1 VRIFSRKQVWLAGWQ
16 CAAVALL
23 VVVLLAGVG
32 RVCGQALTD
41 LGASSPVPGAND
53 QSQLS
58 TTDNQT
64 GPDGLNY
71 YTDNQ
76 SVHNAGEP
84 GQVFTT
90 GGNAA
95 GYVVTSVALKT
106 SGLGNDSGIGTA
118 QPYYLHLYFV
128 ADGVVVPIE
137 TNTSASITFSDG
149 DWLQWT
155 GLSVPLAPH
164 ATYAWSFGKASTT
177 SSYEA
182 LAVASGNMYTGG
194 QIGLFYPGGG
204 PVTYGSSGVFDAVF
218 DVGLATNVNS
228 LRAGTPV
235 VTPAVTNYYGGPIT
249 LTAAAAGAPPL
260 YFQWQ
265 MGGSSGVL
273 TNLPNATNTSLTLA
287 PPGTNTFRFDFVVTN
302 TSGSVTSSVVAV
314 TTVPPVLV
322 TVAVAQPM
330 FTMAPERL
338 GVNTATYDNE
348 LVVSSIAPLLKAA
361 GITGVRYPGGSYADV
376 FNWANTTGID
386 GAYVNGS
393 DSFISW
399 MNTVVNPAGAQA
411 VITVNYGS
419 NPANTA
425 GGDTNLAAAWVAC
438 ANITNHWGVKYWEI
452 GNEVGG
458 NGYYGTNLD
467 WEYDLHYPET
477 NASTRVGQPALSPAA
492 YGTKDPTIKCG
503 VGFDTGNA
511 TYNSQL
517 LGVCGSV
524 VDFVIIHWYPGGN
537 VLADP
542 AQIPGIVSSTYTQL
556 TNIVGAAHAGQM
568 KIAVTETGAGTA
580 TGAVVALFTADDF
593 LSWLELGSVNVD
605 YEILHNDI
613 LQANQKPGHA
623 YYGAMMAHLL
633 AGTNDTF
640 VKATSSQSSLRVHA
654 SSRQDGKT
662 GVLLINTDPALTVSA
677 TVSISGLVL
686 ATTGTAYQ
694 FGLTNF
700 IGANDYPSYPVATN
714 AMSGLGNQFTL
725 AVPPYTMLAVLIP
738 AAPTNTP
745 PGLAPIVNQTVNP
758 GQKVTVTARATDT
771 NQPTPTLTFSML
783 SGPAGSALA
792 QINNTNATVNWRPL
806 VTQGGTTNVFNLK
819 VADNGGLS
827 ATQNFTVTVN
837 PFILPVVTGVAGNQ
851 GQLALTVS
859 GQTGP
864 DYAVQSST
872 NLGDWTTV
880 FLTNAPVLPVVWTT
894 NVGNLPV
901 QFFRIQ
907 TGPPGP

>member
-1 VRIFSRKQVWLAGWQ
+1 ML
-16 CAAVALL
+16 
-23 VVVLLAGVG
+23 
-32 RVCGQALTD
+32 
-41 LGASSPVPGAND
+41 
-53 QSQLS
+53 
-58 TTDNQT
+58 
-64 GPDGLNY
+64 
-71 YTDNQ
+71 
-76 SVHNAGEP
+76 
-84 GQVFTT
+84 
-90 GGNAA
+90 
-95 GYVVTSVALKT
+95 
-106 SGLGNDSGIGTA
+106 
-118 QPYYLHLYFV
+118 
-128 ADGVVVPIE
+128 
-137 TNTSASITFSDG
+137 
-149 DWLQWT
+149 
-155 GLSVPLAPH
+155 
-164 ATYAWSFGKASTT
+164 
-177 SSYEA
+177 
-182 LAVASGNMYTGG
+182 
-194 QIGLFYPGGG
+194 
-204 PVTYGSSGVFDAVF
+204 
-218 DVGLATNVNS
+218 
-228 LRAGTPV
+228 
-235 VTPAVTNYYGGPIT
+235 T
-249 LTAAAAGAPPL
+249 LT
-260 YFQWQ
+260 
-265 MGGSSGVL
+265 
-273 TNLPNATNTSLTLA
+273 
-287 PPGTNTFRFDFVVTN
+287 PPGTNTFRFDFVVSN
-302 TSGSVTSSVVAV
+302 ASGSATSSMVAV

-322 TVAVAQPM
+322 TVNVAEPM
-330 FTMAPERL
+330 STMAPEGI

-348 LVVSSIAPLLKAA
+348 LIVSSIAPLLKAA

-376 FNWANTTGID
+376 FDWANTTGID
-386 GAYVNGS
+386 GTYVNGS
-393 DSFISW
+393 DSFLNW

-419 NPANTA
+419 NPANTG

-492 YGTKDPTIKCG
+492 YGTNAIQFISAMKAKDPTIKCG
-503 VGFDTGNA
+503 VGFDTGNS

-580 TGAVVALFTADDF
+580 TGVVVALFTADDF

-613 LQANQKPGHA
+613 LQANQTPGHA

-640 VKATSSQSSLRVHA
+640 VKATSSQASLRVHA
-654 SSRQDGKT
+654 ASRQDGKT
-662 GVLLINTDPALTVSA
+662 GVLLINTDPALTVTA
-677 TVSISGLVL
+677 TVSISGPVL

-714 AMSGLGNQFTL
+714 AISGLGNQFSL
-725 AVPPYTMLAVLIP
+725 VVPPYTMLAVLIP

-745 PGLAPIVNQTVNP
+745 PVFAPMASQVVNP
-758 GQKVTVTARATDT
+758 GQTVAATARVTDT
-771 NQPTPTLTFSML
+771 NLPTPALTFSLL

-792 QINNTNATVNWRPL
+792 QINNANATVTWRPL
-806 VTQGGTTNVFNLK
+806 VTQGGTTNLFNLK
-819 VADNGGLS
+819 VVDSGGLS

-837 PFILPVVTGVAGNQ
+837 PFILPVVTGVTGNQ
-851 GQLALTVS
+851 GQLVLTVG
-859 GQTGP
+859 GQSGP

-872 NLGDWTTV
+872 NLGNWTTV
-880 FLTNAPVLPVVWTT
+880 FVTNGPVLPLVWTT
-894 NVGNLPV
+894 NVGSWPV

-907 TGPPGP
+907 AGPPGP